1 MTSIQYRK
9 AVPADIEGILR
20 LQHENLLSLL
30 PEEERPQGFLSIEF
44 TREQIRTVNDDLG
57 IFVAV
62 QGKTVMG
69 YLMAESVEFAVQSP
83 LIAFM
88 LKRLKDVCLEAR
100 PISSFS
106 LFIYGPVCI
115 DKEARGQGVL
125 EGLFRVM
132 RESLKNNYEVA
143 IAFVSNR
150 NPRSLHAH
158 TAKLG
163 MSVVDE
169 FEFKGEKYKTLA
181 FRV

>member
-9 AVPADIEGILR
+9 AVPADFEGILR

-30 PEEERPQGFLSIEF
+30 PEEERSQGFLSIEF

-62 QGKTVMG
+62 QDKTVMG

-88 LKRLKDVCLEAR
+88 LKRLKDVCFEAR

-115 DKEARGQGVL
+115 DKKARGKGVL

-132 RESLKNNYEVA
+132 RESLENNYEVG

-158 TAKLG
+158 TEKLG